1 MKFLTTVLFVSV
13 LLVSSAQTSI
23 TPLDCVAP
31 FYHGVASGEPLT
43 DAVIIWTRVTP
54 ENFNMPLPV
63 EYKMATDSLMQ
74 NVVASGSVLTNANK
88 DFTVKVDVT
97 GLTPDTYYYYEF
109 TALEAN
115 SPRGRTKTAPEEGV
129 DSLRF
134 AVVSCANLE
143 AGYFNVYEA
152 ITQRNDIEA
161 VLMLGDYIYEYE
173 EGGYSPNGSVD
184 RVFDPTDEIVEL
196 ADYRLRYSVYHM
208 DRSLQKCHQNYPWI
222 CVWDDHESAND
233 SYENGAEN
241 HNSGEGFWSDRKLA
255 AQQAYFEWLPIR
267 EKAPGNFEIFRKFEY
282 GGLMDLIMVDTR
294 LHGRQEQGV
303 NENDPNRTML
313 GQDQYNWL
321 TNQLSSSNAQ
331 WKVLGNQVIFAPI
344 NIFGSPLN
352 GDAWDGYPAER
363 QRVLDHITTNSI
375 ENFVVLTGDVH
386 TSWGLDIKNGS
397 TNVGVEYVTPS
408 VTSPGVPVNVGG
420 ILQIENPHIKY
431 VELTKHGYILLDVNS
446 QRIQGDWFYV
456 NTIDVFND
464 ASETWGTSYYA
475 SSGSMQ
481 LTQTSTVAL
490 PGSRYNVELAP
501 LCPRIY
507 ENSASLDA
515 LEPAIVGIYPNPAAD
530 YLAIQY
536 APLNSS
542 EHTLTLY
549 SSEGKEVLKK
559 VYSPNY
565 GTAGIITISVSQLP
579 AGNYFLQLKDSLGNV
594 IRREFIKH

>member
-1 MKFLTTVLFVSV
+1 MKLLISILFIAFLFGTN
-13 LLVSSAQTSI
+13 AQTSV

-31 FYHGVASGEPLT
+31 FYHGVASGDPLT

-54 ENFNMPLPV
+54 QNFNLPLPV
-63 EYKMATDSLMQ
+63 EYRMATDSMMQ
-74 NVVASGSVLTNANK
+74 NVVATGSVLTDATK

-97 GLTPDTYYYYEF
+97 GLNPDSYFYYEF
-109 TALEAN
+109 TALESN
-115 SPRGRTKTAPEEGV
+115 SPRGRTKTAPQSGV

-173 EGGYSPNGSVD
+173 EGGYSPNASID
-184 RVFDPTDEIVEL
+184 RVFDPSNEITTL
-196 ADYRLRYSVYHM
+196 DDYRLRYSVYHM
-208 DRSLQKCHQNYPWI
+208 DRNLQKCHQNFPWI

-241 HNSGEGFWSDRKLA
+241 HNSGEGFWSDRKQS
-255 AQQAYFEWLPIR
+255 AQRAYFEWLPIR
-267 EKAPGNFEIFRKFEY
+267 EKAPGNFDIFRKFEY
-282 GGLMDLIMVDTR
+282 GSLMDLIMVDTR

-321 TNQLSSSNAQ
+321 TQQLSSSTAQ

-344 NIFGSPLN
+344 NIFGTPIN

-363 QRVLDHITTNSI
+363 QRVLDHIQNNNI

-386 TSWGLDIKNGS
+386 TSWALDIKNGS

-408 VTSPGVPVNVGG
+408 VTSPGAPINVGG

-446 QRIQGDWFYV
+446 QRMQGDWFYV
-456 NTIDVFND
+456 NTIDNFND
-464 ASETWGTSYYA
+464 PSETWGTSYYTL
-475 SSGSMQ
+475 SGSMQ
-481 LTQTSTVAL
+481 LVETTSVAL
-490 PGSRYNVELAP
+490 PGTRYNQELAP
-501 LCPRIY
+501 ICPRAY
-507 ENSASLDA
+507 QNAAASKE
-515 LEPAIVGIYPNPAAD
+515 LEPAIVAIYPNPATD
-530 YLAIQY
+530 VLMVQY
-536 APLNSS
+536 APLNST
-542 EHTLTLY
+542 EHSLTIL
-549 SSEGKEVLKK
+549 SLEGKELFMKT
-559 VYSPNY
+559 YSPTF
-565 GTAGIITISVSQLP
+565 GSAGVISLP
-579 AGNYFLQLKDSLGNV
+579 LFGLSSGHYILQLKDALGNTV
-594 IRREFIKH
+594 NREFIKL